1 MISTVFKRNGYIT
14 VFCSLSLM
22 VILSLIL
29 VLFEGARI
37 NGAKLMCEYAVDIGM
52 DSILAEYHRELFD
65 KYDLP
70 FIDTSYGSGNPSL
83 DNTENHLMDYVE
95 KNLQTREL
103 ITGMLSGDLYGLSAE
118 EVSISMPS
126 HITDSNGLVFRR
138 QAEEERKQMMGIT
151 LVSSVGRRFSNLL
164 SEYPEEGK
172 YDSLQ
177 QEVEGEISAAKNM
190 EYEVEEGKFE
200 KIEINNPADGV
211 NALRGTGILVL
222 AMKDT
227 SSISQVTFR
236 EEDRLSY
243 RKISE
248 GIGINPDRYDDETLM
263 DKFCFREYITEY
275 FGNYREPGEDSY
287 LKYEQEYILAGKN
300 SDLEN
305 LEFTAKRIF
314 AIREASNTEYL
325 MSNVEKRAI
334 IKAVADT
341 VAAITLIPGLDNL
354 LEYSILFAW
363 SFGESVVDL
372 RTLFSGGKVPLIK
385 SDISWK
391 TDLDSVLENSFMDY
405 QGSEEGDGLSYDDY
419 LKILLFTQ
427 DIETQS
433 VRSLDAMELTI
444 RQTKGNAGFRIDGC
458 IEGAALS
465 MNIRDSYGDKF
476 TLTRNCYY

>member
-65 KYDLP
+65 KYDLL

-275 FGNYREPGEDSY
+275 FENYREPGEDSY

-314 AIREASNTEYL
+314 AISCR
-325 MSNVEKRAI
+325 
-334 IKAVADT
+334 
-341 VAAITLIPGLDNL
+341 
-354 LEYSILFAW
+354 
-363 SFGESVVDL
+363 
-372 RTLFSGGKVPLIK
+372 
-385 SDISWK
+385 
-391 TDLDSVLENSFMDY
+391 
-405 QGSEEGDGLSYDDY
+405 
-419 LKILLFTQ
+419 ILLQTQ
-427 DIETQS
+427 YPT
-433 VRSLDAMELTI
+433 
-444 RQTKGNAGFRIDGC
+444 C
-458 IEGAALS
+458 
-465 MNIRDSYGDKF
+465 
-476 TLTRNCYY
+476 